1 MFYLIGLG
9 LSSPED
15 ITVAGLNAIKSSKR
29 VYLESY
35 TSFLM
40 EASLSQLATLY
51 GKDEE
56 EIVVADRD
64 MVETQS
70 DEILKG
76 AGDYDVSFLVVGDP
90 FGATTH
96 TDLLLRCKE
105 SGIEYKTFHNASILN
120 AIGAA
125 GLSLYNFGQTV
136 SVPFFDGNWK
146 PTSWV
151 DRLLDNLDLGLHT
164 LLLLDIKV
172 KEQSAE
178 NLARGRKIYEPARYM
193 EVPTAI
199 NQLMICMQPKSDQND
214 DTESEDNGSQVGST
228 DDSKIPVEHKPRRT
242 INPDLTLG
250 ISVSRVGSSTQTFH
264 AGTLTQLM
272 NLENVE
278 GKTFGKP
285 LHSLI
290 IIGQRLNPIERDYI
304 TQFAVDGQDWRR
316 ITSELY
322 NLE

>member
-1 MFYLIGLG
+1 MFFLIGLG

-15 ITVAGLNAIKSSKR
+15 ITLAGLKAIKSSER

-35 TSFLM
+35 TSLLM
-40 EASLSQLATLY
+40 ESSVSELESLY
-51 GKDEE
+51 GKP
-56 EIVVADRD
+56 IQIADRD

-70 DEILKG
+70 DKILER
-76 AGDYDVSFLVVGDP
+76 AGVENVSFLVVGDP

-105 SGIEYKTFHNASILN
+105 NGIQYKTFHNASILN
-120 AIGAA
+120 AIGAT

-151 DRLLDNLDLGLHT
+151 DRLLDNLELGLHT

-172 KEQSAE
+172 KEQSEE
-178 NLARGRKIYEPARYM
+178 NLARGRKIYEPPRFM
-193 EVPTAI
+193 SVPTAI
-199 NQLMICMQPKSDQND
+199 SQLMISIEPTPDL
-214 DTESEDNGSQVGST
+214 T
-228 DDSKIPVEHKPRRT
+228 DDNDSENNETLVESTADSKMPLDRRPRRT
-242 INPDLTLG
+242 IDPDITLG
-250 ISVSRVGSSTQTFH
+250 ISVSRVGSNTQAFH
-264 AGTLTQLM
+264 AGTLTQLI
-272 NLENVE
+272 NLEEVE
-278 GKTFGKP
+278 GKTFGAP

-304 TQFAVDGQDWRR
+304 AQFAIDGSDWHR

-322 NLE
+322 HLE

>member
-15 ITVAGLNAIKSSKR
+15 ITLAGLNAIKSSER

-40 EASLSQLATLY
+40 EASVSELETFY
-51 GKDEE
+51 GKS
-56 EIVVADRD
+56 IVVADRD

-70 DEILKG
+70 DKILEEAQVKN
-76 AGDYDVSFLVVGDP
+76 VSFLVVGDP

-105 SGIEYKTFHNASILN
+105 SGIGYKTFHNASILN
-120 AIGAA
+120 AIGAT

-151 DRLLDNLDLGLHT
+151 DRLLDNLELGLHT

-172 KEQSAE
+172 KEQSVE

-193 EVPTAI
+193 TIPTAI
-199 NQLMICMQPKSDQND
+199 M
-214 DTESEDNGSQVGST
+214 ESIV
-228 DDSKIPVEHKPRRT
+228 DSKNPVDHKPRRT
-242 INPDLTLG
+242 INPDVTLG
-250 ISVSRVGSSTQTFH
+250 ISVSRVGSSTQAFH
-264 AGTLTQLM
+264 AGTLTQLL
-272 NLENVE
+272 NLEDVE
-278 GKTFGKP
+278 GKTFGLP

-304 TQFAVDGQDWRR
+304 TQFAVDGPHWRR